1 MLSLVD
7 LINPLLTLTAMAVAF
22 GVTFYLV
29 PHVIAI
35 ALRYNIVDNPD
46 GKLKNHARPTAYL
59 GGVALYVGFLCSLAL
74 LFPFEGSFALFFI
87 GITLLFFV
95 GLLDDLRP
103 LSPLQKFGGQ
113 ILAAI
118 CFLKAGLYLKEHF
131 FTWRLGIPL
140 SFLWILTVINA
151 FNLVDIMD
159 GLAATISFGAALSC
173 MAVALYFGEP
183 IALFFAALIG
193 ALAAFFYYNKPQAH
207 IYLGDAGSLFLGGVF
222 AASPFLLPWSAFT
235 VYGFLAPIIIL
246 GIPLLELL
254 FLIIIRTKKGI
265 PFYLGSPDHFA
276 IILQRRG
283 WSKYQILGG
292 CLFLSSLFALVAF
305 LFLAGIVPLSWIV
318 LLGAMIAIIWGL
330 FLYGK

>member
-1 MLSLVD
+1 M
-7 LINPLLTLTAMAVAF
+7 
-22 GVTFYLV
+22 
-29 PHVIAI
+29 
-35 ALRYNIVDNPD
+35 
-46 GKLKNHARPTAYL
+46 
-59 GGVALYVGFLCSLAL
+59 
-74 LFPFEGSFALFFI
+74 
-87 GITLLFFV
+87 
-95 GLLDDLRP
+95 
-103 LSPLQKFGGQ
+103 
-113 ILAAI
+113 LAAF

-131 FTWRLGIPL
+131 FTWGLDIPL

-159 GLAATISFGAALSC
+159 GLAATISLGAAFSF

-193 ALAAFFYYNKPQAH
+193 ALGAFFYYNKPQAQ

-276 IILQRRG
+276 IVLQRRG
-283 WSKYQILGG
+283 WSRYQILGA
-292 CLFLSSLFALVAF
+292 CLFLSTLFAGVAT
-305 LFLAGIVPLSWIV
+305 LFLTGVISLAWIILAG
-318 LLGAMIAIIWGL
+318 ATIATAWGV
-330 FLYGK
+330 FLYGR